1 MKNIHFELKERTT
14 MKYRIIHTIITESS
28 FTKAAEKL
36 NMTQSAVSHAVNT
49 LEKSIGFPIFNRL
62 KSGIGLTQEGAK
74 LLPYIEQMVFTE
86 DRFLNEVNVINA
98 VEIGT
103 LRMGS
108 FASASSRILP
118 EIIRA
123 FNERYPG
130 IAIELYDGGYDEI
143 KSRLEKGQIDI
154 AVLEDSFLEAN
165 YYHLP
170 YLKDEMLLV
179 TPKKAPFDVL
189 KELPMNEI
197 INYPFVMPDNDQDM
211 FLKMLL
217 KSHHVDPEIKYRIQ
231 LLTTVFAMVEAGLGI
246 TIVPESAL
254 IKTRYN
260 IMKIS
265 LNPKQYRN
273 VSLVALNSQKNAPV
287 VKAFFELALSK
298 RNYCVN

>member
-1 MKNIHFELKERTT
+1 
-14 MKYRIIHTIITESS
+14 MKYRIIHTIITEGS
-28 FTKAAEKL
+28 FTKAADKL
-36 NMTQSAVSHAVNT
+36 NMTQSAVSHAVNS
-49 LEKSIGFPIFNRL
+49 LEKMIGFPIFNRL
-62 KSGIGLTQEGAK
+62 KTGIQLTQEGSK

-86 DRFLNEVNVINA
+86 DRFHNEVNIINA
-98 VEIGT
+98 VEVGT

-123 FNERYPG
+123 FNESYPG

-143 KSRLEKGQIDI
+143 KARLDKGQIDI
-154 AVLEDSFLEAN
+154 AVLEDSYLDAN

-179 TPKKAPFDVL
+179 TPNKSPFDGL
-189 KELPMNEI
+189 KELTMNQI
-197 INYPFVMPDNDQDM
+197 VNYPFVMPDNDQDM

-217 KSHHVDPEIKYRIQ
+217 KSHCVEPNIKYKIQ
-231 LLTTVFAMVEAGLGI
+231 LLTTVLAMVEAGLGI

-254 IKTRYN
+254 IKTRYD

-265 LNPKQYRN
+265 LKPKQYRN
-273 VSLVALNSQKNAPV
+273 VSLMALSSQKNSPV
-287 VKAFFELALSK
+287 VKAFFELALTK
-298 RNYCVN
+298 RTEMSQ